1 MTADQVLNQIQAWA
15 KRLGSLALILIV
27 AAMLIEACAKLF
39 GIGLSIRAP
48 GWDQG
53 TAITIAA
60 LAYALGR
67 G

>member
-1 MTADQVLNQIQAWA
+1 MTADSILNEVTKWT
-15 KRLGSLALILIV
+15 KRAGSLALLFIV
-27 AAMLIEACAKLF
+27 AAMLVEAAAKLF
-39 GIGLSIRAP
+39 GIGINFRAP

>member
-1 MTADQVLNQIQAWA
+1 MTADQVLTQIQAWA
-15 KRLGSLALILIV
+15 KRLGSLALILLV
-27 AAMLIEACAKLF
+27 AAMLIEACARLF
-39 GIGLSIRAP
+39 GIGISLRAP